1 MESKLIR
8 QLILSG
14 KIKVWSD
21 VYRYTT
27 LTEMS
32 EAFGRSNTHW
42 RNVKDDPLSMS
53 LQDMFKIIEVLKI
66 TRNQFYGLV
75 GGQD

>member
-1 MESKLIR
+1 MNTSLIKSH
-8 QLILSG
+8 ILSG
-14 KIKVWSD
+14 RIKVWSD
-21 VYRYTT
+21 VYGYTT

-42 RNVKDDPLSMS
+42 RNVKDDPLGMS

-66 TRNQFYGLV
+66 TRKQFYELV

>member
-1 MESKLIR
+1 MNTSLIKSH
-8 QLILSG
+8 IVSG

-32 EAFGRSNTHW
+32 EAFGRTEGHW
-42 RNVKDDPLSMS
+42 HYVQYDPTAMQ
-53 LQDMFKIIEVLKI
+53 LQDMFKIIEVLRI
-66 TRNQFYGLV
+66 TRKQFYGLV

>member
-1 MESKLIR
+1 
-8 QLILSG
+8 
-14 KIKVWSD
+14 
-21 VYRYTT
+21 
-27 LTEMS
+27 MS

-42 RNVKDDPLSMS
+42 RNVKDDPLAMS

-66 TRNQFYGLV
+66 TRRQFYGLV